1 MKKLRIFVV
10 EDEAIILRSICL
22 FIEAMGNEVAG
33 KAVEGL
39 SAVDRIGKTVPDMVL
54 VDINIPGKDGLTV
67 VREACL
73 EKMIP
78 TIVITGYFDDDLIVK
93 ANCQCV
99 FGYMMKPVTR
109 EALAAGI
116 NIAWSRAE
124 AYIEECQR
132 AEKSEMALKNRK
144 DIERAKGILMDEFGV
159 KESEAMKR
167 LQNMAKKRREKI
179 EIVAQEIISAN
190 NKFGG

>member
-39 SAVDRIGKTVPDMVL
+39 SAVDRIRKTVPDMVL

-132 AEKSEMALKNRK
+132 AEKSEIALKNRK

>member
-1 MKKLRIFVV
+1 MKKLKIFVV
-10 EDEAIILRSICL
+10 EDEAIILRSICM
-22 FIEAMGNEVAG
+22 FVEAMGNEVAG

-39 SAVDRIGKTVPDMVL
+39 SAVDRIKETKPDMVL

-78 TIVITGYFDDDLIVK
+78 TIIITGYFDDDLITK

-99 FGYMMKPVTR
+99 FGYLMKPITR
-109 EALAAGI
+109 EALTAGI

-124 AYIEECQR
+124 AYMEECQR
-132 AEKSEMALKNRK
+132 ADKNETALKNRK
-144 DIERAKGILMDEFGV
+144 DVERAKGILMDEFGV

-167 LQNMAKKRREKI
+167 LQNMAKNQRKKI
-179 EIVAQEIISAN
+179 EVVAREIIRAQDR
-190 NKFGG
+190 FGG